1 MIKLRALSISLLAFF
16 IFTDCSTEKEEPTKA
31 VVIQGEL
38 INFDNAT
45 KTLSARG
52 SLASLTGIQ
61 NVELSVDANNRFS
74 TSFVLEEEGYFSMG
88 RNQLYLSPG
97 DSLVVSLDYMDPNKA
112 TFEGKGAEVN
122 RYLMDVP
129 FPKSGSYLSGGREV
143 KSPDVQDIVKLA
155 DTENAARLTKLENVK
170 NASPQFIE
178 FEKLRLDLDYINT
191 LESFPIYASFK
202 DYFEFSDENWIKA
215 MTPAKE
221 ILNEKTANLDQNKYM
236 EHPNFRDMLGVFGN
250 EKFRNSGFFTNFSLT
265 PEMKEFQKT
274 ESFLYT
280 LKNAGLVDSIVVQS
294 KSVMAELKNPDYQN
308 AIEYTLSSYNS
319 LDPGHAAYDFVMNTE
334 SGEKHPLS
342 QYKGKVIY
350 VDFWATWCGP
360 CIAEEPAYEKLKE
373 DYKGKDIE
381 FLSVSID
388 TNVKAWENYIQKKG
402 WTEKTYLISQA
413 ELADYK
419 INGIPRYLL
428 IDENFNIVTAF
439 APRPSEEKVRTM
451 IDELL

>member
-1 MIKLRALSISLLAFF
+1 MRNTKSLLLLTFF
-16 IFTDCSTEKEEPTKA
+16 SCLIFSCSPKKEVKNS
-31 VVIQGEL
+31 VVIRGEL
-38 INFDNAT
+38 INFGNAQ
-45 KTLSARG
+45 KTLTADNT
-52 SLASLTGIQ
+52 LASLDGSQ
-61 NVELSVDANNRFS
+61 NIELSLDANNQFA
-74 TSFVLEEEGYFSMG
+74 TSFSLKKEGYYHIG
-88 RNQLYLSPG
+88 RNKLYLSPG
-97 DSLVVSLDYMDPNKA
+97 DSLKVSIDYMDPGKA
-112 TFEGKGAEVN
+112 TFEGIGAEVN

-129 FPKSGSYLSGGREV
+129 FPKGGSYLSGGREV
-143 KSPDVQDIVKLA
+143 KSPDIQEIIKLA
-155 DTENAARLTKLENVK
+155 ETENAARLAKLENLK
-170 NASPQFIE
+170 NASAQFKE

-191 LESFPIYASFK
+191 LESFPVYASFK
-202 DYFEFSDENWIKA
+202 DYFEFSTENWAKA
-215 MTPAKE
+215 LSPVKE
-221 ILNEKTANLDQNKYM
+221 VLNEKSANLDQNKYM
-236 EHPNFRDMLGVFGN
+236 DHPNYRDMLGVFTN
-250 EKFRNSGFFTNFSLT
+250 ENYRSNGFFTDFTAT
-265 PEMKEFQKT
+265 PEMIEFQKT
-274 ESFLYT
+274 EDFLYT
-280 LKNAGLVDSIVVQS
+280 LKNAGLVDSILVQS
-294 KSVMAELKNPDYQN
+294 KTVMADLKNPDYKN
-308 AIEYTLSSYNS
+308 AIEYILSSYNS

-334 SGEKHPLS
+334 HGEKHPLS

-439 APRPSEEKVRTM
+439 APRPSEEKVRSM